1 MCDVLEFV
9 VHLGEQMIIGSLS
22 SQPDKLLSSGGAR
35 GRGGGGGNAESRD
48 GAVLAFHYG
57 REVDNA
63 VNYLMLRRL
72 GI

>member
-9 VHLGEQMIIGSLS
+9 VHLGEQMTIGSLS

-35 GRGGGGGNAESRD
+35 GRWGGGNAESRD